1 MRDHI
6 EIINFV
12 PKFLNFYRR
21 AVGCDAETRFALWKE
36 HYGFAAVPP
45 GEEGALLARQQ
56 LEAAWERY
64 AEVVPALE
72 RCSPDTKKIRRYLS
86 EIKRA
91 LEYDEAVD
99 AVLVFF
105 VGAFDG
111 NAFAAPYGEGRTAVC
126 LPIENGE
133 DTVTLVHELTHLV
146 HGKIIGSAMRWE
158 KTVASLVFQEGLATR
173 LSKHLVPD
181 REDEVYV
188 GHRAGWLRECSE
200 AAEQLLQGLLRGL
213 EADRRYAGRGSVL
226 LCARAG
232 QGGRYGRRLGTVYL
246 TDAAGLA
253 DKPKNRPSG
262 PSDGG
267 QRGRR
272 LPVKSI
278 ILFAREQ

>member
-1 MRDHI
+1 MQDHI

-72 RCSPDTKKIRRYLS
+72 RCSPDTEKIRRYLS

-200 AAEQLLQGLLRGL
+200 AAEQLLQGLKPFLRDCSAESIVRFTMGT
-213 EADRRYAGRGSVL
+213 
-226 LCARAG
+226 
-232 QGGRYGRRLGTVYL
+232 GTVGKEREDYF
-246 TDAAGLA
+246 AGWKLIGDMLDESRSFSALA
-253 DKPKNRPSG
+253 R
-262 PSDGG
+262 
-267 QRGRR
+267 
-272 LPVKSI
+272 VKEDDMAGVLERYI
-278 ILFAREQ
+278 